1 LLTVSFGERSQFES
15 PLFRLPKEHGKAL
28 VTVKHLVIH
37 PNPTMAAETSPED
50 AAAAASPA
58 AEAIVPAPVAL
69 QTEEETASTTILEKG
84 KLRNS
89 ESDNSEMRD
98 AETDATAESVN
109 EEKPELDAIDPK
121 AIVSSSKRSRPLYKF
136 DPDKITLRFL
146 FANRDGLT
154 VTLEC
159 LPHDTVAEVKAAL
172 MSVWPEGKFYITLVG
187 EADVTV

>member
-1 LLTVSFGERSQFES
+1 
-15 PLFRLPKEHGKAL
+15 
-28 VTVKHLVIH
+28 
-37 PNPTMAAETSPED
+37 MAAETSPED
-50 AAAAASPA
+50 ATAAASPA
-58 AEAIVPAPVAL
+58 AETIVPAPAPVAL
-69 QTEEETASTTILEKG
+69 QTEETASTTILEKG

-109 EEKPELDAIDPK
+109 EEKPESDTSDPK

-159 LPHDTVAEVKAAL
+159 EPHDTVAEVKAAL
-172 MSVWPEGKFYITLVG
+172 MSVWPEGKFYITPFRES
-187 EADVTV
+187 EATV